1 MEGLGN
7 WREGETAIVVG
18 SDFVREESIF
28 NKKQVK

>member
-7 WREGETAIVVG
+7 WREGKTATVVG
-18 SDFVREESIF
+18 RDFMREESIF